1 MHEIVSSVIEEP
13 KGKGKGSKSPRPS
26 KVQASPT
33 TAPVMLALEPK
44 SAKNKKPQAPIPQD
58 SAANQKKTKS
68 PAPTK
73 VISDPQLS
81 VDVVMTDATA
91 QPTATS
97 AIRKKKQQLEESKTV
112 KTSASAKKLKEMP
125 SLLDQ
130 ASTQKKRIAKILS
143 NSYFVI
149 NSLS

>member
-13 KGKGKGSKSPRPS
+13 KGKGKGSKSPRPP

-68 PAPTK
+68 PAPPTK

-143 NSYFVI
+143 NYYFVI
-149 NSLS
+149 NSL